1 MEVLIVIVVIQFIYI
16 IFKDITNARE
26 RERLQLKIISKDAT
40 EYKRVIDKEPEDGE
54 DFEDPFIPVEEAS
67 VEQIL
72 KANE

>member
-40 EYKRVIDKEPEDGE
+40 EYKRVIDKEPEKGE
-54 DFEDPFIPVEEAS
+54 SFEDPFIPVEEAS